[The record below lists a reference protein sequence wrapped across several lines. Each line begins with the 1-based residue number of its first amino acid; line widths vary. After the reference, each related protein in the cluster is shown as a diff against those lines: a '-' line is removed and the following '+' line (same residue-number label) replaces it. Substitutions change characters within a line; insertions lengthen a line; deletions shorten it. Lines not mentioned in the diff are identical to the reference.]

1 MSINPKEFLN
11 TTQELHAF
19 TIGICEVICP
29 WPPYFKG
36 MPTQDSV
43 DLKTE
48 FHYYMLGRAIGVY
61 AWLVLAY
68 IIKVLFT

>member
-1 MSINPKEFLN
+1 MKEFLN

-36 MPTQDSV
+36 MPTPESV
-43 DLKTE
+43 DLRTE
-48 FHYYMLGRAIGVY
+48 YHYYALGRAAGIY
-61 AWLVLAY
+61 AWLILAF
-68 IIKVLFT
+68 IAKKCLF